1 MDCSHSTVNPS
12 DGSLPTRLCK
22 LRRRMYSLC
31 PSTRYTRSGWARPRW
46 VIYPGIVF
54 HRERESGRLHTDL
67 SPNAG
72 MAPRCRQS
80 SPSCLF
86 SPPQSARRSSGPA
99 SEVLPAKM
107 GLDRPAE
114 QVHFMHRLLRAVAE
128 EGPLLLLRE
137 IARFFSFLPPL
148 AVRTEKLG
156 AFFLKPSAAAASAW
170 QG

>member
-1 MDCSHSTVNPS
+1 MDRSHSTVNPS
-12 DGSLPTRLCK
+12 AGSLPTRLCK

-31 PSTRYTRSGWARPRW
+31 PSIRYARSGWARPRW
-46 VIYPGIVF
+46 VMYPGIVF
-54 HRERESGRLHTDL
+54 QRARESGRVHRTL

-72 MAPRCRQS
+72 VTPRCRQS
-80 SPSCLF
+80 SPSGLF

-114 QVHFMHRLLRAVAE
+114 QVHLMHRLLRAVAE

-148 AVRTEKLG
+148 AVRTEKIG
-156 AFFLKPSAAAASAW
+156 AFFPNPSAAAPAW